1 MTLLRRVGVSL
12 SILAL
17 TASLTPPTPALGQP
31 FTPGCTLPF
40 AAIAQTHPL
49 DNSCPIQGQGSAKS
63 QLQNQAKNNFCAA
76 GTPVTLTYQNFKS
89 LQTAVKNDGTIPFG
103 CPTCLPDDRSK
114 LRDIFAL
121 PNGTRIGEGSLV
133 RYVGF
138 IANPRYSN
146 TSGGETVNC
155 KQNGQSNNDIHVDI
169 MRQTEGHEPAC
180 RSITVEINPHF
191 RPAQWERDRLREA
204 RAHPVRITGQLFF
217 DAAHKPCASDTDP
230 VSPKRIS
237 LWEIHPVYGID
248 VCVNGTIASCPA
260 GNESKWIPLHQWV
273 NTEED
278 EDE

>member
-1 MTLLRRVGVSL
+1 MSMLRPVSFTLCIAITFVVTWAAPIR
-12 SILAL
+12 ADD
-17 TASLTPPTPALGQP
+17 P
-31 FTPGCTLPF
+31 FIPGCTLPF
-40 AAIAQTHPL
+40 AAIAQTRPL
-49 DNSCPIQGQGSAKS
+49 DNSCPIGGQGSTKS
-63 QLQNQAKNNFCAA
+63 QLQNQAKNDFCAA

-114 LRDIFAL
+114 LRDIFTL

-146 TSGGETVNC
+146 TSGGESVNC

-180 RSITVEINPHF
+180 RSITVEISPHF
-191 RPAQWERDRLREA
+191 RPAQWERDRLREV

-217 DAAHKPCASDTDP
+217 DASHKPCASDTDP

-248 VCVNGTIASCPA
+248 VCVNGTIAACPA

-273 NTEED
+273 NTEVD